1 MAKVAVSDKVTAL
14 HEAGNLEDLYAAL
27 EPLDMTPGWIDRE
40 NPILWEQPDTP
51 FGVMHWRYDQCR
63 AALDAAG
70 RLINT
75 ELAERRNLVLRA
87 PVKGNEIATTKTLV
101 NAYQMILPGEQ
112 ARTHRHAPHALR
124 VIIESEGSF
133 SVVNG
138 EKHPM
143 ETGDIVLTPGW
154 CWHGHG
160 HDGDRPA
167 YWLDGLD
174 VPLTHLLEP
183 MFFEEH
189 PEGFAPVACVT
200 PDSPYRFT
208 WDSIQ
213 KRTEQ
218 ANADPEGY
226 FGRRVRLEADEMPTI
241 GIYVDRLEAG
251 QVTRKFRHT
260 ANVVYCP
267 MSGSG
272 TSKIGDEKISW
283 APGDTFSAP
292 TWNWIEHQVEEDTIL
307 FAMTDEF
314 VMKFSN
320 YYRFEAAA

>member
-1 MAKVAVSDKVTAL
+1 MAETGVNDKVTAL
-14 HEAGNLEDLYAAL
+14 RDAGNLDELYAAL
-27 EPLDMTPGWIDRE
+27 TPLDMTPGWIDRE
-40 NPILWEQPDTP
+40 TPILWEKPETP
-51 FGVMHWRYDQCR
+51 FQAMHWQYDDCR

-75 ELAERRNLVLRA
+75 ELAERRNLILRN
-87 PVKGNEIATTKTLV
+87 PVDGNDIATAKTLV
-101 NAYQMILPGEQ
+101 NAYQMILPGEE

-189 PEGFAPVACVT
+189 PDGFAPVERVT

-208 WDSIQ
+208 WDSIR

-218 ANADPEGY
+218 ADPDPDGY
-226 FGRRVRLEADEMPTI
+226 FGRRVRLEAEEMPTI

-251 QVTRKFRHT
+251 QTTRKFRHS

-267 MSGSG
+267 MAGSG
-272 TSKIGDEKISW
+272 TSTIGDREIAW
-283 APGDTFSAP
+283 GRCDTFVAP
-292 TWNWIEHQVEEDTIL
+292 TWNWIEHRVEEDTIL

-314 VMKFSN
+314 LMRFSN

>member
-1 MAKVAVSDKVTAL
+1 MEKVEAL
-14 HEAGNLEDLYAAL
+14 RDAGNLEQLYAAL
-27 EPLDMTPGWIDRE
+27 EPLDMTPGWIDRRRA
-40 NPILWEQPDTP
+40 ILRTEPDTRFKP
-51 FGVMHWRYDQCR
+51 MHWRYEECL
-63 AALDAAG
+63 AALNAAG

-75 ELAERRNLVLRA
+75 ELAERRNLILRN
-87 PVKGNEIATTKTLV
+87 PVEGNDISTTRTLI
-101 NAYQMILPGEQ
+101 NAYQMILPGER

-124 VIIESEGSF
+124 VIIDSEDSY

-143 ETGDIVLTPGW
+143 QTGDIVLTPGW

-189 PEGFAPVACVT
+189 PQGFAPVERVT

-208 WDSIQ
+208 WEMLLARLEDA
-213 KRTEQ
+213 EP
-218 ANADPEGY
+218 DPEGF

-241 GIYVDRLEAG
+241 GIYVERLDAG
-251 QVTRKFRHT
+251 SSTRKFRHS
-260 ANVVYCP
+260 ANAVYSP
-267 MSGSG
+267 MMGAG
-272 TSKIGDEKISW
+272 TSRIGDEIIEWSR
-283 APGDTFSAP
+283 GDTFVAP
-292 TWNWIEHQVEEDTIL
+292 IWNWIEHSAEEDSVL

-314 VMKFSN
+314 VMRFAN
-320 YYRFEAAA
+320 YYRFEGGA